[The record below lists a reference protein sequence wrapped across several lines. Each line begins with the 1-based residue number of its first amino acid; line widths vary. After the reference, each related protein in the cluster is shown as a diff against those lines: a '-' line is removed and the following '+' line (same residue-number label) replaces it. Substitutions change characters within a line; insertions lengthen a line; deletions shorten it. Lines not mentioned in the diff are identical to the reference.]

1 MSSARAIQRSARQSP
16 YKMRLVIDQIRG
28 LNVNEAL
35 ALLSFS
41 KKHAAVQIKKVLVS
55 AVANAEQAARRDNA
69 GLDVDTRG
77 VFRPGAPHALFSG
90 LYDLE
95 SDIGE
100 RRYVS
105 ATSPAAVKELRAAW
119 KQWSDQMA
127 RPACPP
133 RFREVTVDGVN
144 LNWEL

>member
-77 VFRPGAPHALFSG
+77 VLSAAPLRCLIAATAGSS
-90 LYDLE
+90 E
-95 SDIGE
+95 SACSSLPI
-100 RRYVS
+100 RSS
-105 ATSPAAVKELRAAW
+105 ASA
-119 KQWSDQMA
+119 
-127 RPACPP
+127 
-133 RFREVTVDGVN
+133 
-144 LNWEL
+144 